1 MSSPT
6 IERASAA
13 DMMELASATTPAAAQ
28 IGAILILTPASGL
41 DLGVVRSA
49 LAERVVGVSRLRQR
63 LQRTPLGC
71 GRPIWIDDPAFDI
84 ANHVNEIVC
93 PPPGDRGEL
102 LGVVAELVSRRL
114 SPERPLWSATLVTGL
129 DENAVALVLIFHHVL
144 ADGMGG
150 LAVLANL
157 VDGAPAPAACEF
169 PRDPPQ
175 TMSLIA
181 DVMRARWRSL
191 VHLPDS
197 IRRVRAAAAELGTRT
212 ARAPRCSLNRP
223 VGQRRRLAVVRTNLD
238 ELHRA
243 AGEHGATINDA
254 AVTAITGALARYLH
268 ERHEDVDRFV
278 LSIPVSNRTAATA
291 DRLGNQVGVML
302 LVAPV
307 TTGTTGDRLEAM
319 AAATRVRKQAQR
331 GASAEI
337 LVPVLRFLAAI
348 RVLKFL
354 TDHQRI
360 ATTFVTNL
368 RGPEH
373 HLTFLNTT
381 VSEFIP
387 VNGTSGNVGASFGV
401 FSYAGTLTI
410 TVVVD
415 AELAGELPEL
425 AALLQNELDELC
437 LSAVRRRLRAI
448 PERLDVSGTGQR

>member
-1 MSSPT
+1 MSSPI

-28 IGAILILTPASGL
+28 IGAILILTPAGV
-41 DLGVVRSA
+41 DLGAVRSA
-49 LAERVVGVSRLRQR
+49 LADRIVGVRRLRQR
-63 LQRTPLGC
+63 LQRTPIGC
-71 GRPIWIDDPAFDI
+71 GRPIWIDDPTFDVV
-84 ANHVNEIVC
+84 NHVNEIVC
-93 PPPGDRGEL
+93 PPPGDRREL
-102 LGVVAELVSRRL
+102 LGVVADLVSRRL

-278 LSIPVSNRTAATA
+278 LSIPVSNRTATTA

-302 LVAPV
+302 VVAPV
-307 TTGTTGDRLEAM
+307 TTGTAGDRLEAM
-319 AAATRVRKQAQR
+319 AASTRVRKHAQR
-331 GASAEI
+331 GASAEL

-348 RVLKFL
+348 RVLKFM
-354 TDHQRI
+354 TRHQRI

-373 HLTFLNTT
+373 HLGFLDAT
-381 VSEFIP
+381 VSEIIP
-387 VNGTSGNVGASFGV
+387 VNGTSGNVRVGFGV

-410 TVVVD
+410 TLVAD
-415 AELAGELPEL
+415 SELAGDLPEL
-425 AALLQNELDELC
+425 AALLQHELDELC
-437 LSAVRRRLRAI
+437 DSAVGGHLGAI
-448 PERLDVSGTGQR
+448 PERLDVSRTGQR